1 MILNLNAEQFLLVY
15 NRILD
20 NPAPPAQELK
30 NKMDALLLD
39 ALSSIEETKNQT
51 KFSSWVKQEQERVA
65 FLKSELKTIKE
76 NISDDGLHYPPVKQP
91 E

>member
-1 MILNLNAEQFLLVY
+1 MILNLNAEQFLFVY

-20 NPAPPAQELK
+20 NPTQPAQELK

-39 ALSSIEETKNQT
+39 ALSSVEETKNQT

-65 FLKSELKTIKE
+65 SLKSELKTIKD
-76 NISDDGLHYPPVKQP
+76 NIPDDGLYCRPVEQV